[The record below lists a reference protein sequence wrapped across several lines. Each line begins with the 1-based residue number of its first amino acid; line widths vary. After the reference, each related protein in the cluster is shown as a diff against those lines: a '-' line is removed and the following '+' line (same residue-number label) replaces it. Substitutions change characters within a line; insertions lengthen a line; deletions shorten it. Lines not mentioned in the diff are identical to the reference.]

1 MPCAKGKAAAGSQL
15 SQRRSA
21 LVADDL
27 VKEAETLTA
36 ELAQIAQLQQVLAAH
51 AQVLEDRKKENK
63 RKQDEERRQRLAR
76 KVYQLGL
83 MKHDDA
89 TLEKILKHAQAVL
102 LNHVPG
108 DALTLPR
115 APVPEG
121 DGSAS

>member
-1 MPCAKGKAAAGSQL
+1 VCKGESCGGQATRTTKENP
-15 SQRRSA
+15 
-21 LVADDL
+21 VADDL

-51 AQVLEDRKKENK
+51 AQVLEERKKENK
-63 RKQDEERRQRLAR
+63 RKQDEERRQKLAR
-76 KVYQLGL
+76 KVHQLGL

-89 TLEKILKHAQAVL
+89 TIEKILKHAQDVL

-115 APVPEG
+115 VPVSG
-121 DGSAS
+121 DDGSTS